1 MKIDP
6 IIPIWLM
13 SILCVGMI
21 CLKKRSKIA
30 YIRQIIAIVLV
41 FLINLRIMV
50 PSNNVSSSS
59 QTLDTYVLFVVDD
72 TISMLA
78 RDYDGDTERLTA
90 VKKDCSDIIDELDGA
105 KFAVISFNNN
115 ANLVSPFT
123 NNSQYAKDVIG
134 SLYPIEEMYAEGTSM
149 NVSIDMMTDT
159 LKRAR
164 EKSDGNVVV
173 FFISDGEITNEEKL
187 KSFKSAAK
195 YVDGGAVLGYG
206 TSEGGNMYV
215 KSYYTDREELL
226 EDTSSYP
233 RKPAVSVIDEKNLKS
248 IASDIGVKYIN
259 MNDST
264 NIDSTISKI
273 KKESVSESKDGKVTG
288 YADIYYIFAA
298 MLVVVMMWEFVD
310 IRRKS
315 REIDWRKE

>member
-41 FLINLRIMV
+41 FLINLRIMI

-59 QTLDTYVLFVVDD
+59 QTMDTYVLFVVDD

-164 EKSDGNVVV
+164 EKADGNVVV

-259 MNDST
+259 MNDSA

-298 MLVVVMMWEFVD
+298 MLVVVMVWEFVD

>member
-13 SILCVGMI
+13 SILCVGTI

-164 EKSDGNVVV
+164 EKADGNVVV

-288 YADIYYIFAA
+288 YVDIYYIFAA